1 MRRLRTESV
10 GHDAAV
16 AAELAVAER
25 AVRRALAALDGQR
38 RASFGDFDARR
49 AVARTR
55 RDLERCAEA
64 IRAVRPVG
72 TVGGEP
78 DAEPPTRRP
87 APTPEVAE

>member
-1 MRRLRTESV
+1 MRRFRADTTE
-10 GHDAAV
+10 HDAAV

-78 DAEPPTRRP
+78 DAAPPPRRT
-87 APTPEVAE
+87 APPPEVTE

>member
-1 MRRLRTESV
+1 MRRLRPESAE
-10 GHDAAV
+10 HDAAV

-38 RASFGDFDARR
+38 RASFGDYDARR

-55 RDLERCAEA
+55 RDLERCIEA

-78 DAEPPTRRP
+78 DAKPTARRP
-87 APTPEVAE
+87 ATSHEVAE